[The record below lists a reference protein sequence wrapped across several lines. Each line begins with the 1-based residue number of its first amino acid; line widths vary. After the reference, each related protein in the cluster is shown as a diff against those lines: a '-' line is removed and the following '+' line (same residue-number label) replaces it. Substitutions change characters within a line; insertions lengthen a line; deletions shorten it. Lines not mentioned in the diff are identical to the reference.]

1 MKAIVQNHYGPPEV
15 LALAD
20 IDPPAVGANRVLVRV
35 HAASVNAGDW
45 HYMTGT
51 PTVSRLALGLFR
63 PRAKVRG
70 WDVAGTV
77 EEIGSKVTRFAVGD
91 AVYGSGSGTFAE
103 LACLKED
110 GLIAKPDDLTFEQA
124 AALPTAG
131 MTALQGLTKAGVEKG
146 QNVLIIGAGG
156 GVGHFAV
163 QIAKARGA
171 TVTGV
176 CGTDKVEL
184 VRSLGA
190 DEVVDYTTTELP
202 DGPYDLIFDIAGRRP
217 LPELRRRLNPGG
229 RLLIVGGEGGG
240 AVLGDLRRGIKG
252 IFASLFSNQKVG
264 GFISFAKQ
272 TDLATLDELARTGQ
286 VLPTI
291 DRTYPLSAAP
301 QAIGLVGQN
310 HTRGKIVI
318 QISRLS

>member
-20 IDPPAVGANRVLVRV
+20 IDPPTAGGNRVLVKV

-45 HYMTGT
+45 HYMTGM
-51 PTVSRLALGLFR
+51 PKASRLALGLFR
-63 PRAKVRG
+63 PRVKVRG

-77 EEIGSKVTRFAVGD
+77 AEVGPKVTRFAAGD

-110 GLIAKPDDLTFEQA
+110 ALVAKPDELTFDQA
-124 AALPTAG
+124 AALPSAG
-131 MTALQGLTKAGVEKG
+131 MTALQGLNKAGLEKG
-146 QNVLIIGAGG
+146 QHVLIIGAGG

-176 CGTDKVEL
+176 CSTDKVEL
-184 VRSLGA
+184 VKSLGA
-190 DEVVDYTTTELP
+190 DEVVDYTTTEIG

-217 LPELRRRLNPGG
+217 LPDLKRRLAPKG
-229 RLLIVGGEGGG
+229 RLLLVGGEGGG
-240 AVLGDLRRGIKG
+240 TILGDMRRGLKSG
-252 IFASLFSNQKVG
+252 LTSRFG
-264 GFISFAKQ
+264 GPKMGMFLSMAKQ
-272 TDLATLDELARTGQ
+272 ADLAALDELARTGQ

-301 QAIGLVGQN
+301 QAIGLVGEN

-318 QISRLS
+318 QISSPS